1 MVTETWIQ
9 RPINVYDRHDHSRIV
24 LHIDDMPAPPC
35 SLDEDGARV
44 ANWIRR
50 VGPIET
56 PMVSEM
62 YSLMTDLLHTNGQA
76 LNGARQ
82 WLAIDGPPLVGKT
95 QGVVVAA
102 LRIRDWLLDHQPDDR
117 REPFDHIPV
126 VIVSGDLGLVALA
139 RTLLDKIADYLGTE
153 LPRRGGYA
161 AAISSLSRILRDTGT
176 LLVIVDDAHFIKR
189 KTGTRELTDD
199 LKDII
204 TTLPVTFVFVGAGL
218 WHSALLH
225 VPSERIT
232 RVGVDPKSDAA
243 RKAFARAQY
252 SAVEQLRLRM
262 LYLPVPAYVTDSSG
276 APSEFIRDISAQL
289 DQFDRIDGFDT
300 RHLRTQMSLN
310 KVFKRS
316 GGRTGRGFTLMARI
330 SALAAEMG
338 SSPGK
343 HHVDAVTGMS
353 DKEIDRA

>member
-1 MVTETWIQ
+1 MVAENRIQ

-24 LHIDDMPAPPC
+24 VHIADMPAPPC
-35 SLDEDGARV
+35 SLDEDGVRV

-56 PMVSEM
+56 PMISEIN
-62 YSLMTDLLHTNGQA
+62 SLMTELLHANGQA

-102 LRIRDWLLDHQPDDR
+102 LRVRDWLLTHQPGDR
-117 REPFDHIPV
+117 QEPFDHIPV
-126 VIVSGDLGLVALA
+126 VIISGDLGQVALA
-139 RTLLDKIADYLGTE
+139 RTLLDKIAEYLGTE

-232 RVGVDPKSDAA
+232 TGVASKSDAA
-243 RKAFARAQY
+243 NQAFARAQF

-262 LYLPVPAYVTDSSG
+262 LYLPIPAYVTG
-276 APSEFIRDISAQL
+276 AKGTPSDFNRDISAQL
-289 DQFDRIDGFDT
+289 DQFDRVDGFDT
-300 RHLRTQMSLN
+300 HHLRTQRSMN
-310 KVFKRS
+310 KVFRRA
-316 GGRTGRGFTLMARI
+316 GGRTGRGFTLMSRI
-330 SALAAEMG
+330 AALAAEMG
-338 SSPGK
+338 SPPGS

-353 DKEIDRA
+353 DMEIDRE